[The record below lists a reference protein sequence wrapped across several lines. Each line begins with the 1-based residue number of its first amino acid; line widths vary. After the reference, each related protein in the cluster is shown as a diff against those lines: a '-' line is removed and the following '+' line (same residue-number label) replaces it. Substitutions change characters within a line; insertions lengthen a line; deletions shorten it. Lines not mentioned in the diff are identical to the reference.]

1 MGYDCGVWIGKYVLC
16 IFNFLF
22 FVLGTIVLG
31 IGIWLAVDKASL
43 IALLKMVE
51 NEHINQ
57 FTQPQVI
64 EQLAYVLIAIG
75 GVMFLMSFMGYCG
88 AIRESK
94 CLLTTYL
101 RPFIAVVGRITPVQ
115 DIMIHVIPYGIYF
128 VRLPVAGRFP
138 ILGIAH
144 SFSGLRFRY
153 YIKRHFWYSLSICLL
168 YFDTPNTALCWLKV
182 FSKPVNAGLTYDIP

>member
-22 FVLGTIVLG
+22 FWRVPVDPVEHACYERFIYSSGVLGTIVLG

-94 CLLTTYL
+94 CLLTTIL
-101 RPFIAVVGRITPVQ
+101 SDASKVGIELILSNFFTT
-115 DIMIHVIPYGIYF
+115 HF
-128 VRLPVAGRFP
+128 VCLYNT
-138 ILGIAH
+138 L
-144 SFSGLRFRY
+144 LCTEKY
-153 YIKRHFWYSLSICLL
+153 Y
-168 YFDTPNTALCWLKV
+168 
-182 FSKPVNAGLTYDIP
+182 

>member
-22 FVLGTIVLG
+22 FYLQIKLFLNQNKNEIIKKTSNKIIFRVPVDPVEHACYERVLGTIVLG

-75 GVMFLMSFMGYCG
+75 D
-88 AIRESK
+88 ASK
-94 CLLTTYL
+94 VGIELILSNFFTTHFVCLYNTLLCTEK
-101 RPFIAVVGRITPVQ
+101 
-115 DIMIHVIPYGIYF
+115 
-128 VRLPVAGRFP
+128 
-138 ILGIAH
+138 
-144 SFSGLRFRY
+144 Y
-153 YIKRHFWYSLSICLL
+153 Y
-168 YFDTPNTALCWLKV
+168 
-182 FSKPVNAGLTYDIP
+182 